1 MEMGD
6 PGLGFIGTGIMGR
19 PMVEHLLA
27 HQAVT
32 VYNRTPAKTQGLE
45 ELGATLVS
53 TPYEVGQQARLIFI
67 MVTDDAA
74 LKSVMYGDEGLL
86 AGLTPGST
94 IVDHSTVS
102 VDLTRRMAHEVGEI
116 GATWCDAPVTGGD
129 VGARDATLTIMVGGP
144 KSTFD
149 RITPYLERL
158 GRRIVYVGDVGQGQ
172 ALKVVSNLV
181 SALNLIAAAEG
192 LRLGQEAGLA
202 LEAMDAVMSH
212 GSAQSFEVS
221 KMVDR
226 FGRQDYKPGFSVAN
240 RFKDLGLARDL
251 ARSLGH
257 SIPLADQGYALYAE
271 HVAEGHQSL
280 DESSYILRWATHE
293 D

>member
-1 MEMGD
+1 MGYPD
-6 PGLGFIGTGIMGR
+6 LGFIGTGIMGR
-19 PMVEHLLA
+19 AMVEHLLA

-32 VYNRTPAKTQGLE
+32 VYNRTRAKTQGLE
-45 ELGATLVS
+45 ELGANLVS
-53 TPYEVGQQARLIFI
+53 TPREVGQQASLIFI

-74 LKSVMYGDEGLL
+74 LQSVMYGDEGLL

-102 VDLTRRMAHEVGEI
+102 VDLTRRLAREVGQI

-144 KSTFD
+144 ASTFEM
-149 RITPYLERL
+149 IAPYLQRL

-181 SALNLIAAAEG
+181 SALNLMAAAEG
-192 LRLGQEAGLA
+192 LRLGIEAGLSI
-202 LEAMDAVMSH
+202 EAMDAVMSH

-240 RFKDLGLARDL
+240 RFKDLGLAREL

-257 SIPLADQGYALYAE
+257 SIPLADQGYKLYAE
-271 HVAEGHQSL
+271 HVARGYQSL
-280 DESSYILRWATHE
+280 DESSYILRWSTH
-293 D
+293 DD